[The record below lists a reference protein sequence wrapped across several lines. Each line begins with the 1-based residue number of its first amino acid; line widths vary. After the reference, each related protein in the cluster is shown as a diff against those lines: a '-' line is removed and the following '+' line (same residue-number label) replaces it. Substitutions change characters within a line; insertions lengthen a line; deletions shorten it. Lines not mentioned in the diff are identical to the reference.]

1 MYRPRRSASAEAEK
15 SDSERWLVS
24 YADYMTLLFAL
35 FVVLYSLAIAKE
47 ETNGNTEWSV
57 YIINLNLIE
66 LNTVMITSK
75 GYGQI
80 GGEGKKTSVLRHMIQ
95 ELGSESIAKIEPIDP
110 ALFALTNEYWVS
122 YYILD
127 QIFDKKFIFA
137 EGSMDPS
144 NLSFIPELGLEGVLH
159 S

>member
-1 MYRPRRSASAEAEK
+1 MSYVSHLEK
-15 SDSERWLVS
+15 MKKDIDFHPV
-24 YADYMTLLFAL
+24 TG
-35 FVVLYSLAIAKE
+35 VKLAIAKE

-80 GGEGKKTSVLRHMIQ
+80 GGEEKKTSVLRHMIQ